1 MDLSSMAPTS
11 KSALLLWGIALIIFL
26 IIVIILAVRLS
37 RSIKIAAANNS
48 RINQYLA
55 AVPADRIGTVNAIY
69 QNSRKSLSGAL
80 ILSIVGGI
88 FGFQRIYLGKR
99 RSAMLMLLFFWTGIP
114 TVISLFDTVNMPEMI
129 SSFNL
134 GVAES
139 LYNQIA
145 APPFEK

>member
-1 MDLSSMAPTS
+1 MDIADLEPTTR
-11 KSALLLWGIALIIFL
+11 SALILWGIALGIFL

-37 RSIKIAAANNS
+37 KSIKIAAENNS

-55 AVPADRIGTVNAIY
+55 AVPPDRIGTINAIY

-80 ILSIVGGI
+80 LITIVGGV

-99 RSAMLMLLFFWTGIP
+99 RSAVVMLLFFWTGIP
-114 TVISLFDTVNMPEMI
+114 AVISLFDTVNMPEII

-145 APPFEK
+145 APQIDK

>member
-1 MDLSSMAPTS
+1 MDLDSLAPTS
-11 KSALLLWGIALIIFL
+11 KPALLLWGIALVIFL

-99 RSAMLMLLFFWTGIP
+99 RSAMLMLMFFWTGIP
-114 TVISLFDTVNMPEMI
+114 TIISLFDTVNMPEMI

>member
-1 MDLSSMAPTS
+1 MDLDSLAPTS
-11 KSALLLWGIALIIFL
+11 KPALLLWGIALVIFL